1 MSTPEQRIRDLQHFG
16 EEGGVVPVIDVAAT
30 STFLDPKDM
39 ERRFQGE
46 LEGCYL
52 YSRHSNPSVSAFGKK
67 MAAMEASPAA
77 LGVASGMAA
86 IASTLEQILI
96 DGGHV
101 VSSRTVYG
109 GTWALMANVFPR
121 RGITVTFVDPRDP
134 EAARRA
140 IRPDTKVL
148 YTESLS
154 NPLLAACDL
163 KAWGKIAA
171 DYNLKLIV
179 DNTFA
184 PLMLRPIELGAF
196 ASLHS
201 CTKFI
206 SGSADLIAGVICSS
220 SEFVNSLIDVN
231 SGSVM
236 LRGPVMDAR
245 IAHELYLRLDHL
257 PIRVKAHSAFAQRF
271 AEALESDDHKVYYP
285 GLRSHPDSE
294 LIRSSFDLS
303 WGFGGMLTLD
313 CGDASRANALAQ
325 RLQEKR
331 FGLYAVSLGFSRT
344 LMSVSAL
351 STSSEIPPDER
362 KKMGLSDGLLRLS
375 VGYTGD
381 LETMTQRLLEACHK
395 VLKS

>member
-1 MSTPEQRIRDLQHFG
+1 MRDLQHFG
-16 EEGGVVPVIDVAAT
+16 EEGGVVPVVDVAAT
-30 STFLDPKDM
+30 STFLNPKDM
-39 ERRFQGE
+39 ERTFQGE

-52 YSRHSNPSVSAFGKK
+52 YSRHSNPSVTAFGRKI
-67 MAAMEASPAA
+67 AAMEGSPAA

-86 IASTLEQILI
+86 VSATLEQILI

-121 RGITVTFVDPRDP
+121 RGISVTFVDPRNPD
-134 EAARRA
+134 AARKA

-171 DYNLKLIV
+171 DHNLKLVV

-184 PLMLRPIELGAF
+184 PLMVRPLESGAF

-206 SGSADLIAGVICSS
+206 SGSADLIAGAVCSS
-220 SEFVNSLIDVN
+220 QDFVNSLIDVN
-231 SGSVM
+231 TGAVM

-257 PIRVKAHSAFAQRF
+257 PLRVRGHSHYAKHF
-271 AEALESDDHKVYYP
+271 AEALESDGHRVYYP
-285 GLRSHPDSE
+285 GLKSHPDYE
-294 LIRSSFDLS
+294 LIQNSFDLS
-303 WGFGGMLTLD
+303 WGYGGMLTLD
-313 CGDASRANALAQ
+313 CGDASRANELATQ
-325 RLQEKR
+325 LQDTR

-381 LETMTQRLLEACHK
+381 LETMTQRLLAACQK
-395 VLKS
+395 VLKR